1 MYMKSKDDSVTCY
14 LKWQTKMHDTV
25 SVTKANA
32 DYCVGGESLFV
43 TDNKTI
49 QSSAVTQVFSH
60 TSKS

>member
-1 MYMKSKDDSVTCY
+1 MYMKSKYDSVTCY

-25 SVTKANA
+25 SVTKAH
-32 DYCVGGESLFV
+32 DCVGGESLFV